1 MEMPAAATATP
12 DFRAC
17 RRVSAISFPPKE
29 LRRPLWA
36 LMADYNL
43 GLTHGKARVPTAG
56 FRVARKWA
64 EAREGDHRFAMRS
77 HATAGCVASLCF
89 MMRWLAVRSKS
100 FTSTMKRGFW

>member
-17 RRVSAISFPPKE
+17 RRVNAISFPPKE
-29 LRRPLWA
+29 LRRPLRT

-43 GLTHGKARVPTAG
+43 GLTHGKAGLPTAG
-56 FRVARKWA
+56 LRAGRKWA
-64 EAREGDHRFAMRS
+64 EARERDQRFALRS

-89 MMRWLAVRSKS
+89 IMRWLAVRSKS
-100 FTSTMKRGFW
+100 STNTMKRGFW